1 MNVSFKE
8 IFNPPEEFIIS
19 KGEVLSKFIW
29 NKKNYYLV
37 FKQDNPYS
45 QANILFVE
53 EKDVLEVLEKS
64 ILSWEYVEELTSK
77 YIYNGFLHFELKLKN
92 IWAPKWMIENPDFFA
107 YSLDDLGRAFELL
120 YKFAPEIFKNKKDI
134 FKFYIICF

>member
-8 IFNPPEEFIIS
+8 IFNTPEEFIIS

-77 YIYNGFLHFELKLKN
+77 YIYNGLLHFELKLKN

-120 YKFAPEIFKNKKDI
+120 YKFAPEIFKNKKDLDI
-134 FKFYIICF
+134 WNSN

>member
-8 IFNPPEEFIIS
+8 IFNTPEEFIIS

-77 YIYNGFLHFELKLKN
+77 YIYNGLLHFELKLKN

-120 YKFAPEIFKNKKDI
+120 YKFAPEILKKKKDLDI
-134 FKFYIICF
+134 WNSN